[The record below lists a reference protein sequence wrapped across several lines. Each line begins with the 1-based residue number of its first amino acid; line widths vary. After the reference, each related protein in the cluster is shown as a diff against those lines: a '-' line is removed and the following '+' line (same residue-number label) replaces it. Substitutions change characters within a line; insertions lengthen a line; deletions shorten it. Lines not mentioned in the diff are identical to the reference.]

1 MLDQN
6 DLKALAQLM
15 QQNNDSLRAE
25 LSLLMD
31 TKLQPIGER
40 LDRIEN
46 DVEQA
51 RQNVEQVKTDSRQ
64 TRVLLEHQDHN
75 ISLIAEQYGEI
86 TRKLERVYEID
97 ELKDRIRTL
106 ERVVSAHTSQ
116 IREIK
121 KAQ

>member
-25 LSLLMD
+25 LSQLMD
-31 TKLQPIGER
+31 IKLQPIGER

-46 DVEQA
+46 DVEQV
-51 RQNVEQVKTDSRQ
+51 RQDVEQVKTDSRQ

>member
-25 LSLLMD
+25 LSQLMD
-31 TKLQPIGER
+31 IKLQPIGER

-46 DVEQA
+46 DVEQV
-51 RQNVEQVKTDSRQ
+51 RQDIEQVKTDSRQ

-75 ISLIAEQYGEI
+75 ISLIAEQHTDIIEQLAATKEVDSLKG
-86 TRKLERVYEID
+86 RVS
-97 ELKDRIRTL
+97 TL
-106 ERVVSAHTSQ
+106 EGVAKTHTAQ
-116 IREIK
+116 IAELK